1 VTAVKQQRLMKKV
14 ENHLRS
20 VARKLINFDTEKETL
35 QFLINSFRS
44 QFPCD
49 FAGIML
55 LEGVQACGES
65 DERRKRC
72 LYGPDARSCGRQHEP
87 SPV

>member
-1 VTAVKQQRLMKKV
+1 MTAVKQQRLMKKV

-55 LEGVQACGES
+55 LEGDKLAAKVRPHYLWAFS
-65 DERRKRC
+65 
-72 LYGPDARSCGRQHEP
+72 
-87 SPV
+87 